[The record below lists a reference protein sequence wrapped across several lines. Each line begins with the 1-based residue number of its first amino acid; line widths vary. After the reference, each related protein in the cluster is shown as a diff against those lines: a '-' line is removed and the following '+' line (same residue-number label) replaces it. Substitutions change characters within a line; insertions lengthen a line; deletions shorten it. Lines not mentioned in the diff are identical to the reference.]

1 MGAAVGIDLGTS
13 NSCVAMVRNGEVEV
27 FADNEGRKTQPSV
40 VAFGYGKTVVVGHR
54 ARKQLLYA
62 PENTVISVKRL
73 IGRRYSSPE
82 IARVKSLSAFG
93 ITEGENGDARVRV
106 QGRIYSP
113 PEISAH
119 VLRHMKKIA
128 EEASGETVDQAVI
141 TVPAY
146 FNDAQRQATRDAA
159 TIAGL
164 TALRILNEPTAAAL
178 AYGFKQGKRQH
189 VAVYDL
195 GGGTFDVSILRI
207 DDDFFEVVS
216 TAGDTF
222 LGGDD
227 FDYLTADQF
236 LQMFQKQ
243 SGLQLEGN
251 QTVRMKLRDAAERA
265 KIGLSDAPE
274 VEIKVPQLYRDIN
287 GKEWDFAVRVNRNQ
301 YANWV
306 MPLVER
312 SLKVCEEALKNAG
325 MTARTVDHVLLVGGM
340 TRYPLIREA
349 VAAHFGKAPNTGINP
364 DEVVAVGA
372 AIQAYNLTNVEE
384 GPSSVLLDVT
394 PQSLSVRTVGGFC
407 EVLIPRNSAVPT
419 EAAKIFH
426 TAHDNQT
433 EVRIA
438 VFQGE
443 SRMAADNELLGEFVL
458 DALPPMP
465 RGQVR
470 VRITFEI
477 DVDGIVHVRAID
489 DKIHKEHSIRI
500 EARSGLSDEE
510 IGKASS
516 ATFDDINF

>member
-1 MGAAVGIDLGTS
+1 MSAVGIDLGTS

-27 FADNEGRKTQPSV
+27 FADPEGRRTQPSI
-40 VAFGYGKTVVVGHR
+40 VAFGYGKTVVVGHK
-54 ARKQLLYA
+54 AKKQMLYA
-62 PENTVISVKRL
+62 PENTVVSVKRL
-73 IGRRYSSPE
+73 IGRRSGSAE
-82 IARVKSLSAFG
+82 VTRVKSQSAFG
-93 ITEGENGDARVRV
+93 ITEGENEDVRVRV
-106 QGRIYSP
+106 QGRLYSP

-128 EEASGETVDQAVI
+128 EDASGEVIDQAVI

-195 GGGTFDVSILRI
+195 GGGTFDVSILKI

-227 FDYLTADQF
+227 FDYAAADQF
-236 LQMFQKQ
+236 LTLFQKQ
-243 SGLQLEGN
+243 SGLVLEDSRN
-251 QTVRMKLRDAAERA
+251 VRMKLRDAAERA
-265 KIGLSDAPE
+265 KVALSSAVE
-274 VEIKVPQLYRDIN
+274 VEVHVPSLHRNAD
-287 GKEWDFAVRVNRNQ
+287 GKEWEFRTRVNRSL
-301 YANWV
+301 YASWV
-306 MPLVER
+306 MPLVQRTLE
-312 SLKVCEEALKNAG
+312 VCDEALKNAG

-340 TRYPLIREA
+340 TRYPMIREA
-349 VAAHFGKAPNTGINP
+349 VELHFGKPPNISINP
-364 DEVVAVGA
+364 DEVVAIGA
-372 AIQAYNLTNVEE
+372 AIQANNLTRIDD

-407 EVLIPRNSAVPT
+407 EVLIPRNTAIPT
-419 EAAKIFH
+419 EATKVFS
-426 TAHDNQT
+426 TAWDRQA
-433 EVRIA
+433 EVRVA
-438 VFQGE
+438 VYQGE

-458 DALPPMP
+458 DDIPLMP

-477 DVDGIVHVRAID
+477 DTDGIVHVRAMD
-489 DKIHKEHSIRI
+489 DKLGKERSIKI
-500 EARSGLSDEE
+500 EAKSGLSQEE
-510 IGKASS
+510 IHQA
-516 ATFDDINF
+516 ANFDDIDF